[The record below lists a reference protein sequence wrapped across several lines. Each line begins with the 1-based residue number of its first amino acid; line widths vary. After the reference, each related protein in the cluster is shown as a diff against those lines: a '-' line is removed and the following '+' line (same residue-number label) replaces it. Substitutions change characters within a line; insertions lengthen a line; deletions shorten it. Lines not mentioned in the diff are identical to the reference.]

1 MKGRVLDVNGKQIF
15 PTYFGQHFFL
25 ILEPLMSNI
34 KKNIP
39 GPGTYG
45 MGIEINK
52 YGVYNLSTISN
63 SRAAN
68 WSPAK
73 ERFNKQELKEKIKVP
88 GPGSYNPNDYD
99 GVQYLLSNFKTYGTR
114 KYMKDSYS
122 GSKRLSLVNTKADT
136 PGPGTYVAPS
146 DFGHLEFHRTSPK

>member
-1 MKGRVLDVNGKQIF
+1 
-15 PTYFGQHFFL
+15 
-25 ILEPLMSNI
+25 MSNI

-73 ERFNKQELKEKIKVP
+73 ERF
-88 GPGSYNPNDYD
+88 
-99 GVQYLLSNFKTYGTR
+99 
-114 KYMKDSYS
+114 
-122 GSKRLSLVNTKADT
+122 SK
-136 PGPGTYVAPS
+136 
-146 DFGHLEFHRTSPK
+146 